1 MARNVK
7 DRPVAA
13 GLPRSF
19 RGQDQL
25 DGTPT
30 TMLTQQPASFAKGG
44 PRPLADRPP
53 APSRPDQSGM
63 ETSMAQLADRE
74 HPTGR

>member
-30 TMLTQQPASFAKGG
+30 TMLSPSPAKFSQGG
-44 PRPLADRPP
+44 PRPLADRAP
-53 APSRPDQSGM
+53 APPRADQSGV
-63 ETSMAQLADRE
+63 EASMAALADRE

>member
-7 DRPVAA
+7 DRPIAA

-25 DGTPT
+25 DGTHT
-30 TMLTQQPASFAKGG
+30 TLMTPPPAKFSQGG
-44 PRPLADRPP
+44 SRPLQTREAAP
-53 APSRPDQSGM
+53 ARAGSGVESTM
-63 ETSMAQLADRE
+63 DALADRE
-74 HPTGR
+74 HPTR